1 MRSPQDMEIIQIDIT
16 NACVNRCSNCTRF
29 CGHHTKPF
37 FMDFE
42 TFKQAVDSFEG
53 YEGCVGIIGGEPTL
67 HPEFEKFVDYLRDK
81 RIGKTFCLSRE
92 PIEEMQRQIYD
103 KLQNTA
109 SKTGLWCSLNKGYY
123 KHFEVINDS
132 FDWQLLNDHNNKCLH
147 QAILMARKDLNIPDK
162 EFIAR
167 RDKCFAQNTWS
178 ATVTPK
184 GAFFCEIAAALDILF
199 NGPGGWKVEQ
209 GWWKRTPEEF
219 GEQLQWCEL
228 CSLCLDVPKRISS
241 EDIDDISPS
250 MLEKLKAVNSPKIK
264 QGKYCVHTLEDY
276 NKHKNSYH
284 SFEKSGDYM
293 TAGANIRTTTS
304 NKNYYPRSFVIETPE
319 EVKNILKEDT
329 DWVIINKEKSKY
341 TAEKFAKY
349 LKMHVINPGCIYKY
363 KSLTAFNPLARSIRD
378 KLFDIDYSNVEENYP
393 CDKIINIECISK
405 FESIV
410 KYRVRRLTRIFN
422 ITRYLWI

>member
-1 MRSPQDMEIIQIDIT
+1 MRSPKDMEIIQIDVT
-16 NACVNRCSNCTRF
+16 NACINRCSNCTRF

-67 HPEFEKFVDYLRDK
+67 HPEFEKFVDYLREK

-92 PIEEMQRQIYD
+92 PIEEMQKQIYE
-103 KLQNTA
+103 KLQNDK
-109 SKTGLWCSLNKGYY
+109 SKIGLWCSLNRGYY

-147 QAILMARKDLNIPDK
+147 QAILMARKDLGISDE
-162 EFIAR
+162 EFIKR

-184 GAFFCEIAAALDILF
+184 GAFFCEIAAALDMLF

-219 GEQLQWCEL
+219 GEQLKWCEL
-228 CSLCLDVPKRISS
+228 CSLCLDVPKRISC

-264 QGKYCVHTLEDY
+264 QGKYCVHTIEDY

-293 TAGANIRTTTS
+293 LAGSNIRTTKN
-304 NKNYYPRSFVIETPE
+304 NKNYYPRSFVIVNAEK
-319 EVKNILKEDT
+319 VKDTLKENT
-329 DWVIINKEKSKY
+329 DWVIIAEDKDKKS
-341 TAEKFAKY
+341 AERFAKY
-349 LKMHVINPGCIYKY
+349 LKNHVINPGCIYKY
-363 KSLTAFNPLARSIRD
+363 KNVIAFNPLARSIRT
-378 KLFDIDYSNVEENYP
+378 KLCDIDYSKIEENYP
-393 CDKIINIECISK
+393 CDKVICIENVNK
-405 FESIV
+405 FVGKI
-410 KYRVRRLTRIFN
+410 KYRIKRIQRLSH